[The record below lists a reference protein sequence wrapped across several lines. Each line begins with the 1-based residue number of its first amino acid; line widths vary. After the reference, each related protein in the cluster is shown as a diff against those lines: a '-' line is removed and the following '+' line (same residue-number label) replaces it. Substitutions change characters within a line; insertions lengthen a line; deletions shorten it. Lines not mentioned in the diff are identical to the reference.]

1 MADTSFNH
9 EAGFTDLLQQA
20 EQLTADMN
28 GEEELPRVKRSLR
41 QIMEVGEQLWTKTA
55 HTGMTSTDATTDV
68 RASILLGS
76 KGIDLP
82 RMSQKL
88 EALSTVKTF
97 EPIEPIHQAD
107 IQGFLKNE
115 RENAILSVIEESSK
129 TAFKRAEK
137 LHWQNL
143 ENEWE
148 QEKQKILN
156 ALHIGRDQETLNLKL
171 DNEMTYQDSYNLQT
185 SSSLNN
191 VEVAYARQVMLH
203 NENIIQ
209 GGIKENLCKKF
220 HNVALKLD
228 DKNVEDLWTIVSSM
242 CNISPSTGKD
252 ILAARTSVPMQNA
265 FINQARQFLEKKYIE
280 YIKTTISSNLQKA
293 QLGGVPGTFH
303 LIKSFLN
310 VKLTNNYPGLEDG
323 SVDGQP
329 VWPIIYFC
337 LRCGDLS
344 AALQAVSLAGTPLKE
359 FSVYLKDFMNSE
371 DRRLTPANETKI
383 KLEYRRSVR
392 SSTDPFKRIVYC
404 IIGCCDVSDYHSEV
418 ADKTE
423 DFLWLCL
430 CLIRLNSGVD
440 LDSTLNLDTLQ
451 NKNIASDKFH
461 LAKLQKMVLEDYG
474 ESHFNAFQQPF
485 LYFQVLFLTAQ
496 FEAAIDF
503 LARIEYLRCHAV
515 HVAITLYQLGLLAM
529 PVSTQATLLSKYD
542 GDSLH
547 RLNFAKLVMMYTRKF
562 ESTDPVEA
570 LHYFYF
576 LRDLK
581 NSSGE
586 DLFMSCVSELV
597 LETRE
602 FDMLLGKIEYD
613 SCRIPGAIDKFCND
627 VGQIIEVVAAD
638 SEKKGQFED
647 AIKLY
652 DLAKKHDK
660 VLELMNELL
669 SQVVAQPKA
678 PQSKRNRL
686 QTMAIDIVERYKR
699 YGHNASKER
708 SGTFYLLID
717 LSTFF
722 DFYYSKNLMKA
733 LNVMLSIQLI
743 PFQEE
748 EVEERVN
755 NFRHLPDEVRRN
767 LPDVLLATMNILYTK
782 YTAAKNSKIDQHPG
796 TSFVSDEGPHD
807 MSVDHYRKRARALI
821 TFAGM
826 IPYRMPGD
834 TNASLVQLEVL
845 MN

>member
-686 QTMAIDIVERYKR
+686 QTMAIDIVERY
-699 YGHNASKER
+699 
-708 SGTFYLLID
+708 
-717 LSTFF
+717 
-722 DFYYSKNLMKA
+722 
-733 LNVMLSIQLI
+733 VMLSIQLI